1 VFWPILHEKNFEKD
15 REAVY
20 NGDED
25 PYKNFVLRMVIA
37 IALQKF
43 DSQYAGLADSYY
55 LAAMKYAETVIR
67 PKDLKTL
74 QCLVLIGHYSLLTP
88 TRTPVYYVI
97 GLATRICQQEGLTDE
112 QTITTG
118 YNLDAQTIDMRRRLV
133 WIVAVMDF
141 GLSYH
146 MGRPCSFATGNDK
159 LDVSLFATVD
169 DEHITPNGIS
179 PGPTCPRKAFA
190 VHFYEL
196 REIQAEIR
204 RTLYEQKRP
213 EPNND
218 LHPWYNGIEKR
229 LKSFL
234 DNAPTKLQWSSS
246 WYVFDHDRRPLHC
259 TISR

>member
-1 VFWPILHEKNFEKD
+1 M
-15 REAVY
+15 EAVY

-55 LAAMKYAETVIR
+55 LAAMQYAEAVIR
-67 PKDLKTL
+67 PKDLRTL

-118 YNLDAQTIDMRRRLV
+118 YNLDEQTIDMRRRLA

-146 MGRPCSFATGNDK
+146 MGRPSGFATGNDK
-159 LDVSLFATVD
+159 VDVSIFSTVD
-169 DEHITPNGIS
+169 DEHITANGIS
-179 PGPTCPRKAFA
+179 AGPTSPRKAFA
-190 VHFYEL
+190 AHFYQCREL
-196 REIQAEIR
+196 QAEIR

-218 LHPWYNGIEKR
+218 SHPWFDSIEKKM
-229 LKSFL
+229 KSWL
-234 DNAPTKLQWSSS
+234 DAAPSHIQWGPS
-246 WYVFDHDRRPLHC
+246 WYYAYQCLVGPL
-259 TISR
+259 T